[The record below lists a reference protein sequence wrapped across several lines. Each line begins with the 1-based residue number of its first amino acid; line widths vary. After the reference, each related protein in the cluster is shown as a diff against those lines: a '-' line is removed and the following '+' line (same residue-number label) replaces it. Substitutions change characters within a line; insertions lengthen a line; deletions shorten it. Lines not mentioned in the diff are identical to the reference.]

1 MCNKGRFIKFICLLV
16 VFLAGVGF
24 IPDVFSQALP
34 DAAADGKSANGTHL
48 VQEGDTYYRLSR
60 LYQVPVDSLQRW
72 NGPGLKIGATVRV
85 KPVKAANLAS
95 KEADVP
101 VPAVKV
107 PVTSQSA
114 VSQNSNSVN
123 PTAAIGS
130 GQRVLIIPF
139 DPALY
144 FSDADNDIGWQSKM
158 PKQKVRYVFRAR
170 LNALLEAPGY
180 QTINLLKN
188 APADSSDEL
197 NRIYKAL
204 AYSYQDIKAS
214 DFQPVTPPKEKGLK
228 AWIKNTKE
236 KVGIG
241 TNEPLGQAQDETKY
255 YGVKV
260 IDPQFF
266 TTFNNTYG
274 ADYYLFINQFEI
286 FTDYTNCIDRTTK
299 NFVRNFRVHY
309 TILDA
314 KGELLAGN
322 KILIPYVS
330 NVNDINKIVRENLSK
345 MSGRIMADLPGSEPA
360 NTAEASKA
368 EASK

>member
-1 MCNKGRFIKFICLLV
+1 MCVKGIFVKIVFLV
-16 VFLAGVGF
+16 VVFISSLGF
-24 IPDVFSQALP
+24 APASFSQAVP
-34 DAAADGKSANGTHL
+34 EAASGSTTAAGTHL

-72 NGPGLKIGATVRV
+72 NGPNLKIGATVRV
-85 KPVKAANLAS
+85 KPAGAANLAY
-95 KEADVP
+95 KEA
-101 VPAVKV
+101 PASAPEVKT
-107 PVTSQSA
+107 PANSQSA
-114 VSQNSNSVN
+114 VHQQSSSAKKAATVSN
-123 PTAAIGS
+123 
-130 GQRVLIIPF
+130 GQRVLVIPF

-144 FSDADNDIGWQSKM
+144 FSDADNDIGWQSKL

-180 QTINLLKN
+180 HTINLLKN

-197 NRIYKAL
+197 NRIYKSL
-204 AYSYQDIKAS
+204 AYSYQDIKS
-214 DFQPVTPPKEKGLK
+214 SNFQPVAPPKEKGLK
-228 AWIKNTKE
+228 AWVKNTKE
-236 KVGIG
+236 KVGLG
-241 TNEPLGQAQDETKY
+241 ATEPLGPAQDETKY

-260 IDPQFF
+260 TDPQFF

-345 MSGRIMADLPGSEPA
+345 MTGRIMADLPKAEPDK
-360 NTAEASKA
+360 TAEAGN
-368 EASK
+368 